1 MRAHGLRHSY
11 LTFRVAQVQNAS
23 QVAMEASNSPKI
35 IFSNYREQV
44 KPADAAKW
52 FSISPERPANVVLVP
67 QPTTVS
73 APVAAVA

>member
-1 MRAHGLRHSY
+1 
-11 LTFRVAQVQNAS
+11 
-23 QVAMEASNSPKI
+23 MEASNSPKI